1 MFVKVKTIVRIVI
14 IRLFMMDYQKFVYQV
29 PNNVQCI
36 TKLLVLILNVLTTV
50 IQKLIL
56 FINKMMDHMNVNQ
69 NQFVN
74 KIINS

>member
-29 PNNVQCI
+29 LNNVQCI

-50 IQKLIL
+50 IQKQIL
-56 FINKMMDHMNVNQ
+56 FINKTMDHMNVNQ
-69 NQFVN
+69 SQSVN